1 MLAKTKWV
9 IDSAKSRINF
19 EVEHFI
25 VPNIKGT
32 FKTFDATVYSI
43 NNDFTTDE
51 IILSISS
58 GSLNTHDTYCDEHL
72 KSANIFDVENHKQIY
87 FKGRIVEKLNRKG
100 SYMLF
105 GELTIKSITKP
116 VEFALEF
123 IGHKKSIFGNEKVNF
138 TITGIINRN
147 NWGLNFN
154 ADLEAWQILV
164 SDKIKINCEV
174 QLKRSTIQDKEVPF
188 ERIMEQKTIEKHV
201 LQV

>member
-19 EVEHFI
+19 EIEHFI

-51 IILSISS
+51 IIFSISAK
-58 GSLNTHDTYCDEHL
+58 SLCTIDSYCDEHL
-72 KSANIFDVENHKQIY
+72 KSMNVFDVENHKQIY

-100 SYMLF
+100 RYVLL
-105 GELTIKSITKP
+105 GELTIKGITKP
-116 VEFALEF
+116 IEFAVEF
-123 IGHKKSIFGNEKVNF
+123 IGLTKSVFGSEKVNF
-138 TITGIINRN
+138 NVTGIINRN
-147 NWGLNFN
+147 DWELNSIV
-154 ADLEAWQILV
+154 DLEAWQILV

-174 QLKRSTIQDKEVPF
+174 QLKRSTIQDIKVPF
-188 ERIMEQKTIEKHV
+188 ERIMVQKTVEKQV
-201 LQV
+201 LPV